1 MHLFNTQTN
10 VGNKHLQQNIFTAH
24 RLPCRSF
31 NCVNFEINL
40 NAQRR
45 LIKRFQLF
53 NRYLGNVVVKNCK
66 STFFLKAFTV
76 KIAFGTFTCN
86 KRKICTLTLQTKSCN
101 ITSLPMKKATAIAVF
116 SRLLPSAKP
125 TNACCRNI
133 VEKCCVAALQRT
145 FSTGTPLFFGKC
157 LLHFK
162 IFQRRN

>member
-101 ITSLPMKKATAIAVF
+101 ITSLPMKKAKAIAVF
-116 SRLLPSAKP
+116 QTVAFGKTDKRLLPKH
-125 TNACCRNI
+125 C
-133 VEKCCVAALQRT
+133 
-145 FSTGTPLFFGKC
+145 
-157 LLHFK
+157 
-162 IFQRRN
+162 

>member
-45 LIKRFQLF
+45 LIKRFQLY

-101 ITSLPMKKATAIAVF
+101 ITSLPMKKQ
-116 SRLLPSAKP
+116 RLLLFFPGCCLRQNRQTLVAEILLKSAVLWLCKGRFRQ
-125 TNACCRNI
+125 THRFSSENACYI
-133 VEKCCVAALQRT
+133 SK
-145 FSTGTPLFFGKC
+145 FF
-157 LLHFK
+157 
-162 IFQRRN
+162 ND

>member
-116 SRLLPSAKP
+116 PGCCLRQNRQTLVAEILLKSAVLRLCKGRFQQVHRFSSE
-125 TNACCRNI
+125 NACYI
-133 VEKCCVAALQRT
+133 SK
-145 FSTGTPLFFGKC
+145 FF
-157 LLHFK
+157 
-162 IFQRRN
+162 ND